1 MQHDV
6 HGVLRDRL
14 DHDRLRRVRRSRAC
28 GTGRSGPSG
37 REAGRRGC
45 GRRTR
50 TPAGRHRSSPT
61 GPGRDPSPRRP
72 ARGCRGG
79 GRRRRTSRS
88 RRRVGPAR
96 PRPRAAGPGRR
107 RTRPGRAAAAAAGGL
122 SRTDRCWVT
131 SVTVRDFNAKHGSD
145 RKSGPTPHG
154 HVTLGDVARHVGV
167 SAQSVSNALNSPDR
181 VAPATRDRILAAVH
195 ELGYRPNRSAR
206 ALRNQRSRLIG
217 VKVEAS
223 RDDRAALLLDQ
234 FLHALAESAGAAGCH
249 LILCHADDEA
259 GEIAAY
265 RDLLA
270 TTAVDAF
277 VLASTHTDD
286 ARVAALR
293 ELDVPFAT
301 FGRSWDGDE
310 DLAWVDVD
318 GRAGIRAATEHVAG
332 AGPPPDRA
340 RRLAAR
346 LRDRPRPAPGLA
358 RGARRPRP
366 RARPA
371 RRGARRLRR
380 RPRRRPPAARR
391 ARPGHRDRLLVRHP
405 RPRRP
410 PRAERPWPA
419 GRARRRGHRLRQLPR
434 RRPHH
439 ARADQPAPAPRAGRP
454 RPGRRRRADAR
465 RHPHPSPDPAPAR
478 AGRPR
483 LEPHRTVPHHP
494 HTQPGVGT

>member
-1 MQHDV
+1 M
-6 HGVLRDRL
+6 
-14 DHDRLRRVRRSRAC
+14 
-28 GTGRSGPSG
+28 
-37 REAGRRGC
+37 
-45 GRRTR
+45 
-50 TPAGRHRSSPT
+50 
-61 GPGRDPSPRRP
+61 
-72 ARGCRGG
+72 
-79 GRRRRTSRS
+79 
-88 RRRVGPAR
+88 
-96 PRPRAAGPGRR
+96 
-107 RTRPGRAAAAAAGGL
+107 
-122 SRTDRCWVT
+122 WVT
-131 SVTVRDFNAKHGSD
+131 SVTVSDFNAKQGVD

-181 VAPATRDRILAAVH
+181 LAPATRDRILAAVH

-318 GRAGIRAATEHVAG
+318 GRAGIRAATQHVAG
-332 AGPPPDRA
+332 QGH
-340 RRLAAR
+340 RRIAHLGWP
-346 LRDRPRPAPGLA
+346 LDSETGRDRRQGWLEALA
-358 RGARRPRP
+358 TLDLEPDLHAEEPDDFDAGT
-366 RARPA
+366 
-371 RRGARRLRR
+371 
-380 RPRRRPPAARR
+380 AA
-391 ARPGHRDRLLVRHP
+391 AHRLL
-405 RPRRP
+405 
-410 PRAERPWPA
+410 
-419 GRARRRGHRLRQLPR
+419 
-434 RRPHH
+434 
-439 ARADQPAPAPRAGRP
+439 
-454 RPGRRRRADAR
+454 DA
-465 RHPHPSPDPAPAR
+465 PDPATAIVCSSDTLALGALRALSDRGLR
-478 AGRPR
+478 AGPDVAVTGFDNSPAAALTTPGLTSLRQP
-483 LEPHRTVPHHP
+483 LEQVAHDLVAAVEQMLAGSTPTRRQTLLLPELVVRDSSRTEPSRNTRTP
-494 HTQPGVGT
+494 SQE